1 MAESKWNR
9 KYRATDF
16 STYIGNSSLKGQLQ
30 TLLNKGKLPP
40 TIMFHGTAGS
50 GKTSMARILA
60 KSMMCEEQVDGLA
73 CGECNTCRMLDE
85 EFIQTGNQVHG
96 IPIYNFDIA
105 SMSTVDDMT
114 GIVERMRRGRGKRVY
129 ILDEIQESSTRAQ
142 NALLKIAE
150 EPTEGLYIILCTTH
164 PQKIERALKSRFT
177 SFAVR
182 KPSTEELV
190 DHIAR
195 ICHLEGVNYTRSGL
209 KLLITKLNRIPRD
222 TIGRAET
229 LGALGDINRHAVE
242 DSLGVIDVESYINYI
257 NGCLTG
263 RVSSVSDILLDITD
277 RGITINEF
285 IVGLGDFLVDAIKA
299 KALVNLE
306 EYTQGELRDIRR
318 VANNF
323 TDRQLS
329 EMCRLVSRY
338 TLTSAELKEVNFYAL
353 TVEMFDLVEPKVV
366 ENSPQRSFREV
377 TRQVEEANAPAEE
390 PLSEDSLINMFGGER
405 VVQPQ
410 DE

>member
-1 MAESKWNR
+1 MAENVWNR

-16 STYIGNSSLKGQLQ
+16 RTYVGNSSLKRQLQ
-30 TLLNKGKLPP
+30 TLLEKDKLPN
-40 TIMFHGTAGS
+40 TLMFHGSAGS

-60 KSMMCEEQVDGLA
+60 KSMMCQDPQNGLA
-73 CGECNTCRMLDE
+73 CGECPTCTLLDE

-96 IPIYNFDIA
+96 IPIYAYDIA

-114 GIVERMRRGRGKRVY
+114 DIVQRMRRGRGKRIF

-150 EPTEGLYIILCTTH
+150 EPTEGLYIVLCTTH

-182 KPSTEELV
+182 KPTTEELV
-190 DHIAR
+190 DHVSG
-195 ICHLEGVNYTRSGL
+195 ICQQEGVNYSRSGL
-209 KLLITKLNRIPRD
+209 KLLVTKMNRVPRD
-222 TIGRAET
+222 TISRAET
-229 LGALGDINRHAVE
+229 LGALGDITRRAVE
-242 DSLGVIDVESYINYI
+242 DSLGVIDVETYINYI
-257 NGCLTG
+257 NGCLSG
-263 RVSSVSDILLDITD
+263 RVSSVSDVLTDITD
-277 RGITINEF
+277 RGVTISEF
-285 IVGLGDFLVDAIKA
+285 VIGLGDFLVDAIKA

-306 EYTQGELRDIRR
+306 EYTEGELRDIRR

-323 TDRQLS
+323 DDRQLS

-338 TLTSAELKEVNFYAL
+338 TLTSVELKEVNFYAL

-366 ENSPQRSFREV
+366 ENNSQRTFRDV
-377 TRQVEEANAPAEE
+377 TRRIEEANAPEEE
-390 PLSEDSLINMFGGER
+390 PMTEDSLINMFGGVK
-405 VVQPQ
+405 VVT
-410 DE
+410 EE

>member
-1 MAESKWNR
+1 MAESVWNR

-16 STYIGNSSLKGQLQ
+16 GTYIGNTSLKGQLQ
-30 TLLNKGKLPP
+30 TLLSKDKLPH
-40 TIMFHGTAGS
+40 TLLFHGTAGS

-60 KSMMCEEQVDGLA
+60 KSMMCESPENGLA
-73 CGECNTCRMLDE
+73 CDECNTCKLLDE

-96 IPIYNFDIA
+96 IPIYNYDIA

-114 GIVERMRRGRGKRVY
+114 DIVQRMRRGRGERVF

-150 EPTEGLYIILCTTH
+150 EPTDGLYIVLCTTH

-190 DHIAR
+190 EHITQ
-195 ICHLEGVNYTRSGL
+195 ICRKEGVNYSVSGL
-209 KLLITKLNRIPRD
+209 KLLVTKLNRVPRD

-229 LGALGDINRHAVE
+229 LGALGAITRPSVE
-242 DSLGVIDVESYINYI
+242 DSLGVIDIDAYIHYI

-263 RVSSVSDILLDITD
+263 RVSSVSEVLLDVTD
-277 RGITINEF
+277 RGLTITEF
-285 IVGLGDFLVDAIKA
+285 VTGFGDFLVDAIKA

-306 EYTQGELRDIRR
+306 EYTQGELREIRR

-329 EMCRLVSRY
+329 EMCRLVSQF
-338 TLTSAELKEVNFYAL
+338 TMASHELKEVNFYAL
-353 TVEMFDLVEPKVV
+353 TVEMFEIVEPKVV
-366 ENSPQRSFREV
+366 ENSQQRTFREV
-377 TRQVEEANAPAEE
+377 TRRVEDANAPEE
-390 PLSEDSLINMFGGER
+390 TTMSEDSLISMFGGE
-405 VVQPQ
+405 VVVTEE
-410 DE
+410 D

>member
-1 MAESKWNR
+1 MAESVWNR

-16 STYIGNSSLKGQLQ
+16 GTYIGNSSLKGQLQ
-30 TLLNKGKLPP
+30 TLLSKGKLPH
-40 TIMFHGTAGS
+40 TLLFHGTAGS

-60 KSMMCEEQVDGLA
+60 KSMMCESPLEGLA

-96 IPIYNFDIA
+96 IPIYNYDIA
-105 SMSTVDDMT
+105 SMSSVDDMSE
-114 GIVERMRRGRGKRVY
+114 IVQRMRRGRGDRVY

-150 EPTEGLYIILCTTH
+150 EPTDGLYIILCTTH

-190 DHIAR
+190 EHVVG
-195 ICHLEGVNYTRSGL
+195 ICQQEGVNYSNSGL
-209 KLLITKLNRIPRD
+209 KLLVTKMNRVPRD

-229 LGALGDINRHAVE
+229 LGALGDITRTAVE
-242 DSLGVIDVESYINYI
+242 DSLGVIDIDSYINYI

-263 RVSSVSDILLDITD
+263 RVSSVNEVLLDVTD
-277 RGITINEF
+277 RGLTIKEF
-285 IVGLGDFLVDAIKA
+285 VIGLGDFLVDAIKA
-299 KALVNLE
+299 KAMVDLD
-306 EYTQGELRDIRR
+306 EYTRGELADIRR
-318 VANNF
+318 VATNF

-329 EMCRLVSRY
+329 EMCRLISRY
-338 TLTSAELKEVNFYAL
+338 TMTNVELKEVNFYAL
-353 TVEMFDLVEPKVV
+353 TVEMFDIVEPKVV
-366 ENSPQRSFREV
+366 ENNQQRTFREV
-377 TRQVEEANAPAEE
+377 TRRVEAENVAGE
-390 PLSEDSLINMFGGER
+390 TPMTEDSLIGMFGGER
-405 VVQPQ
+405 VVPGNG
-410 DE
+410 